1 MTDAEA
7 KHIKKF
13 LDRIVNDSTLP
24 DGINRDDYSLDE
36 LATRIQDINQGVAVE
51 LR

>member
-13 LDRIVNDSTLP
+13 LDRIVNGSTLP